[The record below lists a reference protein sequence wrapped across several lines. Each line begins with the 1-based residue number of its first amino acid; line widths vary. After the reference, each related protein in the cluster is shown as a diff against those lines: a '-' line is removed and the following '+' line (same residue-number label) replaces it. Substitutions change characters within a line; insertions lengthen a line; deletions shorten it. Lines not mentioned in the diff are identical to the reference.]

1 MLKVGRVYN
10 KLERMCSLGT
20 KLEEDV
26 HYTDNVVALLISIDS
41 GECLTITDLT
51 HVRPMRKLPGGRIKV
66 DEGHENAIMRKLR
79 EKTRIRKKDL
89 CIYKPPENSGT
100 KFPLIISIAKGRY
113 SFYGYIVLAENF
125 KGVRVGTRK
134 INGKILDVSVHDDI
148 QSIKTDEIAPIHREL
163 FLEMKKIINA
173 SLNSRG

>member
-1 MLKVGRVYN
+1 MLKIGRIFN
-10 KLERMCSLGT
+10 NSERVCSLDT
-20 KLEEDV
+20 KLQEGV

-51 HVRPMRKLPGGRIKV
+51 HVRPMRKLPGGKIKV
-66 DEGHENAIMRKLR
+66 GERHENAIMRKLR
-79 EKTRIRKKDL
+79 EKTRIHKKDL

-100 KFPLIISIAKGRY
+100 KFPLIISVAKDPY

-134 INGKILDVSVHDDI
+134 INGKILEISVHNNI

-173 SLNSRG
+173 NLSNRG